1 MADYDHGHLHDP
13 DYYDDGDAPE
23 CCWAC
28 HGEGYYHDCG
38 DDTCCCAH
46 PEEDDLYP
54 CEECGGAG
62 EL

>member
-1 MADYDHGHLHDP
+1 MSETNNDDYGCEL
-13 DYYDDGDAPE
+13 DDERE

-38 DDTCCCAH
+38 DDTCCCLD
-46 PEEDDLYP
+46 PEVDDVYT
-54 CEECGGAG
+54 CEECGGTG